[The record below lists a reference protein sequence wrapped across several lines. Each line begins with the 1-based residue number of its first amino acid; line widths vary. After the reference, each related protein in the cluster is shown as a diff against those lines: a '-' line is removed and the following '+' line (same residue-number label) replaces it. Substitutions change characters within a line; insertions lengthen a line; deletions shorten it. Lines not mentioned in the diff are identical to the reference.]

1 MAIEARQAI
10 LTPAAVDLS
19 ISKFKDESSPF
30 TNAIGKGSDNEG
42 NYAEWGLV
50 TGRQAYTKVYWS
62 FDMSSIPSNATITN
76 VTCSARCSNTNEN
89 VIQGGNTVI
98 AIGVG
103 ETTKVSSENPSFGK
117 TPTVVTVSDATF
129 TRAELD
135 NFRLKIQAVRGFL
148 STNASYHTKFYGA
161 TLTIDYEVPVEVTT
175 HTVRFLDWNGNVL
188 NTQEIEEGQGATPPT
203 PTRDGYVFMGWDT
216 AYKEITQDTDITAQ
230 YAQGTPITDLY
241 QGFIYDGNGS
251 IGEIETEPY
260 HSASV
265 RTGYVDISNYTSFS
279 IQLPDSVFLSSYCM
293 YDVNHNVLS
302 HEVDNDVH
310 FLSLD
315 SLPDGS
321 TYFVADFWYNKGF
334 YYLISPGEFTPV
346 LNYTLKTTSTTQ
358 NIYVGNSKIKN
369 IYLGNTS
376 IVKVYLGNIL
386 LYGYSTGGAVSSNLW
401 DGVSYLP
408 GRVDDNPTW
417 GEYTGNYTDNWSL
430 IDPYGIQYDITASS
444 MRGFTLQFENL
455 TSGKYL
461 NFTAISNQEVYR
473 YPEVDFYFFDSSK
486 TYLSKV
492 RTGISS
498 DGISQ
503 EVILTN
509 GEMFA
514 SVLIPDNATCC
525 EMTFKLTIDTPT
537 PYHIEITNINVMED
551 DSSLY

>member
-1 MAIEARQAI
+1 MAIISKTAI

-30 TNAIGKGSDNEG
+30 TNAIGKGSDNTG

-89 VIQGGNTVI
+89 MMQGGNTVI
-98 AIGVG
+98 TIGVG

-117 TPTVVTVSDATF
+117 KPTVVTVSDATF

-148 STNASYHTKFYGA
+148 STNTSYHTKFYGA
-161 TLTIDYEVPVEVTT
+161 TLTIDYTVPSEV
-175 HTVRFLDWNGNVL
+175 
-188 NTQEIEEGQGATPPT
+188 
-203 PTRDGYVFMGWDT
+203 
-216 AYKEITQDTDITAQ
+216 
-230 YAQGTPITDLY
+230 
-241 QGFIYDGNGS
+241 
-251 IGEIETEPY
+251 
-260 HSASV
+260 
-265 RTGYVDISNYTSFS
+265 
-279 IQLPDSVFLSSYCM
+279 
-293 YDVNHNVLS
+293 
-302 HEVDNDVH
+302 
-310 FLSLD
+310 
-315 SLPDGS
+315 
-321 TYFVADFWYNKGF
+321 
-334 YYLISPGEFTPV
+334 
-346 LNYTLKTTSTTQ
+346 TSTTQ
-358 NIYVGNSKIKN
+358 NIYVGNSKITN

>member
-1 MAIEARQAI
+1 MAVISKTAI
-10 LTPAAVDLS
+10 LTPAAVDLT
-19 ISKFKDESSPF
+19 ISKYKGESSPF
-30 TNAIGKGSDNEG
+30 TNAIGKGSDNTG

-89 VIQGGNTVI
+89 MIQGGNTSI

-103 ETTKVSSENPSFGK
+103 ETTKVASENASFGK
-117 TPTVVTVSDATF
+117 NPTVVTVSDATF

-148 STNASYHTKFYGA
+148 GTNTSYHTKFYGA
-161 TLTIDYEVPVEVTT
+161 TLTIDYTVPSEV
-175 HTVRFLDWNGNVL
+175 
-188 NTQEIEEGQGATPPT
+188 
-203 PTRDGYVFMGWDT
+203 
-216 AYKEITQDTDITAQ
+216 
-230 YAQGTPITDLY
+230 
-241 QGFIYDGNGS
+241 
-251 IGEIETEPY
+251 
-260 HSASV
+260 
-265 RTGYVDISNYTSFS
+265 
-279 IQLPDSVFLSSYCM
+279 
-293 YDVNHNVLS
+293 
-302 HEVDNDVH
+302 
-310 FLSLD
+310 
-315 SLPDGS
+315 
-321 TYFVADFWYNKGF
+321 
-334 YYLISPGEFTPV
+334 
-346 LNYTLKTTSTTQ
+346 TSTTQ
-358 NIYVGNSKIKN
+358 NIYVGNSKITS

-376 IVKVYLGNIL
+376 IVKAYLGDIL
-386 LYGYSTGGAVSSNLW
+386 LFGSQTASSNNIHITWMDGNNELDPYSGKINSGVATDICSELISLSPGTYTFSCSKTTHWMGYAIYNYDTEVCEDGNDTGELSITFTLTENKKVRLGANVEECERTAFSLIREPTGGAVSSNLW

-417 GEYTGNYTDNWSL
+417 GEYTGTYTDNWSL

-473 YPEVDFYFFDSSK
+473 YPEADFYFFDSSK